1 MCLISGSVYE
11 PMHRTI
17 IPQIFDCLNFSEAN
31 AFEADGRRAQKA
43 LGGSDVR
50 TAYEYVA
57 KRYAGRNEK
66 ATMVGEMMGDFIII
80 TTVTSA
86 ILKYCY

>member
-1 MCLISGSVYE
+1 MEG
-11 PMHRTI
+11 
-17 IPQIFDCLNFSEAN
+17 
-31 AFEADGRRAQKA
+31 AQKA